1 MTDSSSDEAQ
11 EVVNIEEGAAEGTV
25 ECADDDSNGR
35 GSVIPNREEG
45 DNHDAVDQ
53 SGGTEEQVQSSP
65 RLPQLKEIKHL
76 KRRIRNVEESIQ
88 LSRDAIASDL
98 KKYQDNVLNAT
109 QGCVN
114 EWRAIARFY
123 KITSEEEDDSEGI
136 SPALR
141 TEVGLV
147 VFGLMQLSVQ
157 CGPLSGSNAG
167 YFKRCGAEVAKV
179 VLEFLEENVP
189 KHDELGI
196 ERMGFS
202 SKQMDAMKKWI
213 VNAEKAVENDK
224 PPSRT
229 AIKKMKQLQAKVDK
243 QNLQKH
249 NKIKKKKKKG
259 RI

>member
-11 EVVNIEEGAAEGTV
+11 EVANIEEDAAEETV
-25 ECADDDSNGR
+25 ESADDDSNGGR
-35 GSVIPNREEG
+35 SVIL
-45 DNHDAVDQ
+45 NHDVVDQ
-53 SGGTEEQVQSSP
+53 SDGTEVQVHSSP

-123 KITSEEEDDSEGI
+123 TISSEEEDDSDGI

-189 KHDELGI
+189 KHDELGMD
-196 ERMGFS
+196 RMGFS

-213 VNAEKAVENDK
+213 VNAKKAVENDK

>member
-1 MTDSSSDEAQ
+1 MTDSESGEAQ
-11 EVVNIEEGAAEGTV
+11 EVENIEEGGAEKNTESG
-25 ECADDDSNGR
+25 ENDSNGC
-35 GSVIPNREEG
+35 GSVILNDEEG
-45 DNHDAVDQ
+45 DKSNVVDE
-53 SGGTEEQVQSSP
+53 SSSSEVQVNSSS
-65 RLPQLKEIKHL
+65 RLPQLIEIKHL
-76 KRRIRNVEESIQ
+76 KRRIRNVQESIQ

-123 KITSEEEDDSEGI
+123 KITSEEEDDGEGI

-141 TEVGLV
+141 TEVGLI

-196 ERMGFS
+196 DCMGFS

-213 VNAEKAVENDK
+213 VNAQKAVDNDK

-229 AIKKMKQLQAKVDK
+229 AIKKQKQMQAKIDK

-249 NKIKKKKKKG
+249 NKIKKKKKQGK
-259 RI
+259 I

>member
-1 MTDSSSDEAQ
+1 MTNSSPDEPQ
-11 EVVNIEEGAAEGTV
+11 EVGNIEGGFADEKVESADNDNNGTV
-25 ECADDDSNGR
+25 SVVLNNEEDDNND
-35 GSVIPNREEG
+35 V
-45 DNHDAVDQ
+45 VDQ
-53 SGGTEEQVQSSP
+53 SNGSEEQVRSSP
-65 RLPQLKEIKHL
+65 RKPQLVEIKHL

-123 KITSEEEDDSEGI
+123 KIASEEEDDSEGI

-167 YFKRCGAEVAKV
+167 YFKRCGAEVAKI

-213 VNAEKAVENDK
+213 VNAKKAVENDK

-229 AIKKMKQLQAKVDK
+229 AIKKMKQLEAKVDK

-259 RI
+259 II